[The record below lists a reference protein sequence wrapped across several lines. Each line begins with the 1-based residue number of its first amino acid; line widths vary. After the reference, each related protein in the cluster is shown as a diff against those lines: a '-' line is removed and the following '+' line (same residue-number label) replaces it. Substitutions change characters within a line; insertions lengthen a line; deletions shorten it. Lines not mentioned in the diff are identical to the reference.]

1 VEAYPRTLDTQLTS
15 HSSRNPSPSYKGY
28 HQRTSISANQALLTA
43 QNQKPSSAPLHG
55 KAPIKT
61 FIAAKPKHIYYVQK
75 DDKAIKN
82 LKSHRVSPMCMKK
95 ITVSDKVYKKLSA
108 LKGEK
113 TFTEIID
120 ELIRENVPK

>member
-1 VEAYPRTLDTQLTS
+1 
-15 HSSRNPSPSYKGY
+15 
-28 HQRTSISANQALLTA
+28 
-43 QNQKPSSAPLHG
+43 
-55 KAPIKT
+55 
-61 FIAAKPKHIYYVQK
+61 
-75 DDKAIKN
+75 
-82 LKSHRVSPMCMKK
+82 MCMKK

>member
-1 VEAYPRTLDTQLTS
+1 M
-15 HSSRNPSPSYKGY
+15 
-28 HQRTSISANQALLTA
+28 
-43 QNQKPSSAPLHG
+43 
-55 KAPIKT
+55 
-61 FIAAKPKHIYYVQK
+61 
-75 DDKAIKN
+75 
-82 LKSHRVSPMCMKK
+82 KSHRVSPMCMKK